1 MPLHCWCYTL
11 GLFLLISGVAA
22 LLIPEKM
29 NPIMAKFCR
38 NEILGI
44 VLCVT
49 AWAWAGYALWV
60 LPIDFLTPYRKY
72 IPFLIA
78 ICIPLTCIGMK
89 NLLPCRALGAILV
102 LYPYTLLQVARVH
115 PSPWRIFIV
124 SIAYI
129 SIIKGMT
136 LILYPWKMRQC
147 IEFIREKPLLM
158 RIGGVIN
165 LGLGATLIWL
175 GIAVLR

>member
-11 GLFLLISGVAA
+11 SLFLLLSGAAA
-22 LLIPEKM
+22 LMAPVKM
-29 NPIMAKFCR
+29 TALLAGFCR
-38 NEILGI
+38 SRILGV
-44 VLCVT
+44 VLCCI

-60 LPIDFLTPYRKY
+60 LPIDFLMPYHKY

-78 ICIPLTCIGMK
+78 VCIPLTCIGME

-115 PSPWRIFIV
+115 PSPWRILLV

-147 IEFIREKPLLM
+147 LEWIKEKPVLM
-158 RIGGVIN
+158 RAGGLIN
-165 LGLGATLIWL
+165 LALGAALLYL
-175 GIAVLR
+175 GAVVLR